1 MSRRPPFAHPIRL
14 IVAVVIVV
22 GLIAGGVI
30 LLQDEDTPP
39 TAASKLASDDR
50 IFTNDDP
57 LERACDLSEKILLRS
72 WRGDY
77 KERSWDLMVVPNYPN
92 FSGAFETVN
101 HSGPWDY
108 LTTVP
113 LVLYGPERIAAA
125 GEVDRPVSIID
136 VFPTMGA
143 LTGVDLPE
151 RKGEVLD
158 EALKDAP
165 GAPKLIITMVWDGAG
180 RNVLEEWPGRWPTLE
195 RLMQEG
201 TSYVEASVG
210 SSPTITPAI
219 HSNLGTGAFPRD
231 HGIPGIYYRGANG
244 DIIEAFMGRDTSQLE
259 LTTYADE
266 IDQAFGNASLVGM
279 VASRSWHL
287 GMFGHGSTIE
297 GGDEDQ
303 LGIFRTSLVR
313 DPGES
318 DVEAGEGFAIPESLT
333 TTEWSRLEEYGDEVD
348 RSDGKA
354 DGEWLGHPVLTG
366 EIRDNPAWVQHEYD
380 AIIRMIEEEGYGA
393 DDVPDLFF
401 TNLKMADTI
410 GHHYLMDS
418 QEMALVLESLDE
430 GLERLVEYLDTE
442 VQDYALLLTADHG
455 HTLPAR
461 RTGAWPVGN
470 TRLLDDIDD
479 HFDIP
484 EGESLVPDTVAVGLF
499 FNEDVMEKRDVTADE
514 IARYVNS
521 YTIRENW
528 DEPDLPPGYEDR
540 GDENVF
546 AAAWPVSQMD
556 EVMECKFGAP
566 TPPPNTYG

>member
-14 IVAVVIVV
+14 VVAVVVVV
-22 GLIAGGVI
+22 GLAVGAF
-30 LLQDEDTPP
+30 LLVNDDGSDPSS
-39 TAASKLASDDR
+39 ASKLASDAR
-50 IFTNDDP
+50 IFSNDDP
-57 LERACDLSEKILLRS
+57 LERACDLSKRILVRT

-77 KERSWDLMVVPNYPN
+77 KKRSWDLMVVPNYPN

-108 LTTVP
+108 LTDVP
-113 LVLYGPERIAAA
+113 LVLYGPGRIAPA
-125 GEVDRPVSIID
+125 GEVGRPVSITD
-136 VFPTMGA
+136 VYPTMGA
-143 LTGVDLPE
+143 LTGVDLPPRE
-151 RKGEVLD
+151 GEVLA
-158 EALKDAP
+158 EALTDAP
-165 GAPKLIITMVWDGAG
+165 GVPKLIITMVWDGAG

-201 TSYVEASVG
+201 TSYTTASVG

-219 HSNLGTGAFPRD
+219 HSNLGTGSFPRQ

-244 DIIEAFMGRDTSQLE
+244 DIVEAFAGRDTSQLE

-266 IDQAFGNASLVGM
+266 IDQAFGNEPLVGM

-287 GMFGHGSTIE
+287 GMFSHGSTIA

-318 DVEAGEGFAIPESLT
+318 DVEAGEGFAIPESLA
-333 TTEWSRLEEYGDEVD
+333 TTEWSRLEEYGAEVD

-354 DGEWLGHPVLTG
+354 DGKWLGHPVLTG

-380 AIIRMIEEEGYGA
+380 AITRMIEEEGYGA

-418 QEMALVLESLDE
+418 EEMAQVLEALDE
-430 GLERLVEYLDTE
+430 GLEDLVEYLDTE
-442 VQDYALLLTADHG
+442 VQDYAIVLTADHG
-455 HTLPAR
+455 HTLPAQ

-470 TRLLDDIDD
+470 TRLLNDIDD
-479 HFDIP
+479 HFEIP

-499 FNEDVMEKRDVTADE
+499 FDEEVMQKYGVTEDE

-546 AAAWPVSQMD
+546 AAAWPASQMD

-566 TPPPNTYG
+566 TPPPNAYG